1 MEESHSFAPLLIV
14 LFLAFIVPII
24 LSQLKKVKISLV
36 VGEIVAGIII
46 GPSLLG
52 LVHEDAI
59 LALLSNIGLAFL
71 MFLAG
76 IEINFSMLFPDTKDV
91 KDKNEPNP
99 IGIAFVIYAFTI
111 ALSFP
116 GARLLNQFG
125 IEGNPWILAFILS
138 ATSLGVLLPIL
149 KERHLLHTRIGQS
162 IFISATLADFLT
174 VILLTI
180 FLIIQ
185 SHGLSL
191 EIFSISL
198 LFLAFFIFQRFGSRF
213 TKLKKVRALVE
224 EMSRATVQIKVRGA
238 IAILLAFVVLAEFV
252 DAELILGAFLA
263 GMIIALIKSNE
274 DESLIEK
281 LEAFGFGFFIPVFFI
296 MVGVNL
302 DFTALADTPESLLLL
317 PLLFVLALIVKMVPA
332 LYLRRHFSW
341 KESLAGGF
349 LLNTHLSLE
358 IAVIIIG
365 VKSALLAPAAATTIT
380 IFAMLT
386 VLTMPLL
393 FGTFAPKVKHERREG
408 IIVCGGGTQ
417 ALDVALEL
425 KGHGESTTIMSRDKK
440 VIEKAQKLKLETML
454 VTNEKL
460 KGAIQRTNAKGLL
473 ALHPDDRDNMAICHL
488 ATEAGVPHIV
498 ARVNNAENTS
508 AYQRMN
514 VQPYEPST
522 SQVTIL
528 SLMVRNPDVL
538 SILTSTSDE
547 RDVREFVLQNPA
559 FVGKRLRRIK
569 LPGDLWITSIRR
581 GNQLIIPHANDVLET
596 GDRLTVLGDIKD
608 LEEAADMLEYG
619 E

>member
-1 MEESHSFAPLLIV
+1 MEESNSFAPLLIV
-14 LFLAFIVPII
+14 IFLAFIVPII
-24 LSQLKKVKISLV
+24 LSQIKRIKISLV
-36 VGEIVAGIII
+36 VGEIMAGIII

-52 LVHEDAI
+52 LVQEDTI

-76 IEINFSMLFPDTKDV
+76 IEINFSMLFPEAKDV
-91 KDKNEPNP
+91 KDENEPNP
-99 IGIAFVIYAFTI
+99 IGIAFVIYALTI

-116 GARLLNQFG
+116 GARLLNHFG

-252 DAELILGAFLA
+252 EAELILGAFLA

-417 ALDVALEL
+417 ALDVAMEL
-425 KGHGESTTIMSRDKK
+425 MGHGEKTTIMSRDKK
-440 VIEKAQKLKLETML
+440 VIEKADKLKVKTML

-460 KGAIQRTNAKGLL
+460 KGAIQKTRAKGLL
-473 ALHPDDRDNMAICHL
+473 ALHPDDRDNMALCQL

-498 ARVNNAENTS
+498 ARVNDAENTS

-559 FVGKRLRRIK
+559 FAGRRLRRIK

-581 GNQLIIPHANDVLET
+581 GNQLIIPHANDVLEI
-596 GDRLTVLGDIKD
+596 GDRLTVLGDITD
-608 LEEAADMLEYG
+608 LEEAAEMLEYG